1 MAHTKVLSIVRC
13 CCYLYRK
20 VYIHFP
26 NYNPIIV
33 HSSRTIRKA
42 IENSSLYTSN
52 TNVQCLF
59 SPSTNGYRCAG
70 GAQKKREINDI
81 DNNYRFVLRA
91 TSEKVQWGFCCT
103 FCWCLYNHKN
113 GNCNKRNVRT
123 NDRTSGWTRRK
134 HFRNQNIFINVMKK
148 SCDSSRVHHR
158 IRNSSRI
165 YEPRVSFSI
174 NCTTYICT
182 DLIIIKK

>member
-1 MAHTKVLSIVRC
+1 MFFLSVQLSYTLMAHTKVLSIVRC

-59 SPSTNGYRCAG
+59 FSHLRMDIA
-70 GAQKKREINDI
+70 AREAHKKRGKLMISIIII
-81 DNNYRFVLRA
+81 DLYCELRVKKFSGAFVVRFVD
-91 TSEKVQWGFCCT
+91 V
-103 FCWCLYNHKN
+103 
-113 GNCNKRNVRT
+113 
-123 NDRTSGWTRRK
+123 
-134 HFRNQNIFINVMKK
+134 
-148 SCDSSRVHHR
+148 
-158 IRNSSRI
+158 
-165 YEPRVSFSI
+165 
-174 NCTTYICT
+174 CTT
-182 DLIIIKK
+182 IKMGIVISETYERAIGRVDEQEESTLSTKTFP